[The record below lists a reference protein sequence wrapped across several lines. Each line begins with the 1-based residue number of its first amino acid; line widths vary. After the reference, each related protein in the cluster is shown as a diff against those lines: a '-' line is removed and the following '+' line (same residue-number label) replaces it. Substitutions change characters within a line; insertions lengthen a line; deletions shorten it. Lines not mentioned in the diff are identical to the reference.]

1 MQDAG
6 DASGRL
12 VEPRCRVEAHPPC
25 GPARAARASIGAAAG
40 PILGRRMRQ
49 PAEGASEPRIAE
61 EERPSGLSPEPDPP
75 EREFESTLRPR
86 KLAEFV
92 GQVRVLSNL
101 RVAIEAARTRGEALE
116 HVLLSGPPG
125 LGKTSLSRIL
135 AQEMGTRLFGTSGP
149 ALERPRDLVGILT
162 QLEKGDVLFV
172 DEVHRVPANVEE
184 YLYGAM
190 EDFKVDFTL
199 DQGPHARV
207 LPLTLAPFTLVGATT
222 REGLLS
228 APFRARFGIAER
240 LEYYPPADL
249 ETIVARSAGILG
261 VAVDAGARALI
272 AARSRG
278 TPRIANRFLRRA
290 RDLAQVKRK
299 DGIDAALAADTLA
312 RIGVDENGLEEL
324 DRRIL
329 AVLARGTREPAGLKT
344 IAAAVGEAEDTIEE
358 VFEPHLLRAGFVEKT
373 NRGRRIT
380 TAGCRAIGLAP
391 GAGGLAPGAGGLAP
405 GAGGVA
411 PRAGGVDP
419 RGGLGGTLF

>member
-1 MQDAG
+1 M
-6 DASGRL
+6 RNRP
-12 VEPRCRVEAHPPC
+12 E
-25 GPARAARASIGAAAG
+25 RA
-40 PILGRRMRQ
+40 
-49 PAEGASEPRIAE
+49 EEPRIAE
-61 EERPSGLSPEPDPP
+61 DERLSGLSPDPEPP

-86 KLAEFV
+86 KLDEFV
-92 GQVRVLSNL
+92 GQTRVLSNL
-101 RVAIEAARTRGEALE
+101 RVAIGAARSRGEALE

-249 ETIVARSAGILG
+249 EAIVARSSGILG
-261 VAVDAGARALI
+261 VAIDAEARALI
-272 AARSRG
+272 AARARG

-290 RDLAQVKRK
+290 RDLAQVERK
-299 DGIDAALAADTLA
+299 DGIDAALASDTLA

-373 NRGRRIT
+373 SRGRRIT
-380 TAGCRAIGLAP
+380 AAGCRAIG
-391 GAGGLAPGAGGLAP
+391 
-405 GAGGVA
+405 VA
-411 PRAGGVDP
+411 PRGG
-419 RGGLGGTLF
+419 RGGTLF